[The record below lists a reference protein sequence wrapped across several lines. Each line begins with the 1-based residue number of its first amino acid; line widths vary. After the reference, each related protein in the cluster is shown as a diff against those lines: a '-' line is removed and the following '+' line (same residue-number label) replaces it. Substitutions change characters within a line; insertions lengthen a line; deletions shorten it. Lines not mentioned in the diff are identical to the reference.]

1 MKKILTLIVFLIY
14 NTMLFSQEKDS
25 FLVGEWKIIC
35 IQTHNYYYNS
45 VNDSLFYF
53 KEFKKTIP
61 DILKSEIFKFKDLAD
76 FNENTKKES
85 VNFKFIF
92 EKNQTY
98 IKTKEDKIISKGK
111 YTIDSLTKKIY
122 LGGKEKPRHIMEYYI
137 DNELLYLTFNDYES
151 GIKVG
156 NKTIYLRP
164 TKYTL
169 KRI

>member
-1 MKKILTLIVFLIY
+1 MKKTLTLIVFLVC
-14 NTMLFSQEKDS
+14 NTLIFSQEKNS

-53 KEFKKTIP
+53 KEFKETIP
-61 DILKSEIFKFKDLAD
+61 EILKSEVFKFKDLAD
-76 FNENTKKES
+76 FNKNTKEES
-85 VNFKFIF
+85 IHFKFIF

-98 IKTKEDKIISKGK
+98 VKKKEDKIISKGK
-111 YTIDSLTKKIY
+111 YTIDSLAKKIY

-137 DNELLYLTFNDYES
+137 ENELLYLTFNDYKD
-151 GIKVG
+151 GITIDS
-156 NKTIYLRP
+156 KTIYLRP
-164 TKYTL
+164 TKYIL